1 MQVVKLTTDQ
11 LKKIKGKTYDG
22 EQFFNPIE
30 DADGN
35 FVISQIEA
43 DASDID
49 FSENELIGYNPKP
62 VENMFK

>member
-1 MQVVKLTTDQ
+1 MQVVKL
-11 LKKIKGKTYDG
+11 IKGQKELIKGEKYDD

-35 FVISQIEA
+35 DVISLIEA
-43 DASDID
+43 ESGKFD
-49 FSENELIGYNPKP
+49 FSQNERIEYNPKP